1 MTYKVI
7 KRMILFIPAITV
19 GLWEYVR
26 HQFLMPY
33 ISMELGNWLTP
44 VILLLVSI
52 TLLNRLFRMME
63 TARAELER
71 ERTAKDQLESRE
83 LLAREL
89 HDGIAQSLFLLSVKV
104 DKAERSAEATATP
117 QFWSGIRK
125 ILHEMD
131 RYVRQAISNLREVE
145 PPHSS
150 AQYSALLQRVEDI
163 TRDVYPQAGLDWDIQ
178 DKQLTA
184 LEQIELLACIRE
196 GLLNVRKHAQA
207 TEVNVKGERLPPG
220 QGWRVII
227 TDNGV
232 GFDDHPL
239 ERKDHYG
246 LQITRERSERLGWTF
261 RFVRLNEQT
270 TLEISK
276 EVQA

>member
-1 MTYKVI
+1 MTYRDI
-7 KRMILFIPAITV
+7 KRMILFIPAVTV

-52 TLLNRLFRMME
+52 TLLNRLFHMME

-71 ERTAKDQLESRE
+71 ERAAKDQLESRE

-104 DKAERSAEATATP
+104 DKAERSAEAAASP

-125 ILHEMD
+125 TLHEMD

-145 PPHSS
+145 PTHPS
-150 AQYSALLQRVEDI
+150 AEFSALLQRVEDI

-207 TEVNVKGERLPPG
+207 TEVSVKGERLPG

-227 TDNGV
+227 ADNGV

-246 LQITRERSERLGWTF
+246 LQITKERSERLGWMF
-261 RFVRLNEQT
+261 RFARSNGHT

>member
-1 MTYKVI
+1 MTYRDI
-7 KRMILFIPAITV
+7 KRMILFIPAVTV

-52 TLLNRLFRMME
+52 TLLNRLFHMME

-71 ERTAKDQLESRE
+71 ERAAKDQLESRE

-104 DKAERSAEATATP
+104 DKAERSVEAAASP

-125 ILHEMD
+125 TLHEMD

-145 PPHSS
+145 PTHPS
-150 AQYSALLQRVEDI
+150 AEYSALLQRVEDI

-207 TEVNVKGERLPPG
+207 TEVNVTSERLPG

-227 TDNGV
+227 ADNGV

-246 LQITRERSERLGWTF
+246 LQITKERSERLGWMF
-261 RFVRLNEQT
+261 RFVRSNGQT

>member
-7 KRMILFIPAITV
+7 KRMILFIPAVTV

-71 ERTAKDQLESRE
+71 ERAAKDQLESRE

-104 DKAERSAEATATP
+104 DKAERSVEAAASP

-131 RYVRQAISNLREVE
+131 RYVRQAISNLREAE
-145 PPHSS
+145 PPHPS
-150 AQYSALLQRVEDI
+150 AQYSALLHRVEDI
-163 TRDVYPQAGLDWDIQ
+163 TRDVYPQAGLNWDIQ

-207 TEVNVKGERLPPG
+207 TEVNVKGERLSG

-232 GFDDHPL
+232 GFNDHPL

-261 RFVRLNEQT
+261 RFVRLNGQT